1 MAIYRF
7 QVKDS
12 TKNMTSA
19 IDHFDYV
26 RREGEFAPDHHD
38 YINRD
43 GNFSNK
49 EKYEDLVYKENCN
62 MPMFAKEDPMIFW
75 KSSEAFERDNGKT
88 YTEFEISLP
97 HEFTN
102 TENIK
107 LAKEF
112 FNNIFGKDF
121 VYSFALHRK
130 ESSKDGIDNIHV
142 HCMFCERK
150 LDGIERDPKTFFKRA
165 NPKNVRAGG
174 CKKDRK
180 WNAKNMPTIYRKK
193 WEVFLNKELEKHGI
207 EKVSCETLKTQREV
221 ALKKG
226 DKLKA
231 ELLDRE
237 PVNINGMILM
247 KLEKSGIESL
257 KEWEKEEL
265 ENFERLKEIK
275 KIKEEIYSYKLEM
288 VKEETLDL
296 SNEKDKAKFNIE
308 NYIDQEALINYHEK
322 NIDKYTENISSDKLR
337 EITLDQMTKGEHS
350 KHLKEQEKYEE
361 LKKERELTKEEE
373 QLYLDSARYTAKYK
387 YDEKILGKVE
397 AIEGKVKEKYLGMI
411 AQEREKID
419 EIEKNSISIEVI
431 KIKDNTLILDTFEK
445 VKDEARKNISHL
457 RTKQEEIKEIK
468 KNLNEVYNEK
478 GKDFAFNLSSKGE
491 YLKDKRLLEKL
502 EDKIN
507 ALQELRDKAGLFN
520 FKEKNS
526 INNQVKAE
534 EIKYKELQDKILEIE
549 GKDITKELKK
559 IEETFKKAMRN
570 INRQEREVSKAV
582 AFNYEKISIASK
594 IDMEL
599 FSTQEKI
606 AVDLVKDEKTEIE
619 EFSERV
625 EKVFFQEAGKNI
637 LEVQEKNIKDKA
649 LDKAVEELN
658 KNIDNN
664 TQGTTSDLEE
674 KLLDKN
680 LRNIKEN
687 SFKNDRYKYD
697 LEQLKNLKDNEKE
710 EIYKVLNKKI
720 KEHQTKNYEKLRIY
734 KEIMENLKQPDQ
746 IKEIKIQMKLT
757 SDNIKLYKEIG
768 SLADKYLIT
777 EKIKAIKEQVKS
789 KIKGKNKG
797 KEPSQ
802 TAIRRPTRLKGMKDV
817 ELNKDKRDKED
828 IEGTLQNLLKAKV
841 KEEEYER

>member
-26 RREGEFAPDHHD
+26 RREGKFAPDHHD
-38 YINRD
+38 YINRE

-62 MPMFAKEDPMIFW
+62 MPMFAKEDPMLFW
-75 KSSEAFERDNGKT
+75 KSSEAFERDNGRT

-97 HEFTN
+97 HEFTD

-112 FNNIFGKDF
+112 LNDTFGKDF

-130 ESSKDGIDNIHV
+130 ESSKDGIDNVHV

-165 NPKNVRAGG
+165 NPKNIRAGG

-180 WNAKNMPTIYRKK
+180 WNAKNMPTVYRKK

-207 EKVSCETLKTQREV
+207 EKVSCESLNTQREE

-237 PVNINGMILM
+237 PVNINGMILI
-247 KLEKSGIESL
+247 KLEKNGIESL

-275 KIKEEIYSYKLEM
+275 KIKEEIYSYKVEM

-322 NIDKYTENISSDKLR
+322 NIDKYTVNISSDKLR
-337 EITLDQMTKGEHS
+337 EIALDQMTKGEHS
-350 KHLKEQEKYEE
+350 KRLKEQMEYEE

-387 YDEKILGKVE
+387 YDDKILGKVITVE
-397 AIEGKVKEKYLGMI
+397 EKVKEKYLGMI
-411 AQEREKID
+411 SKEREKID
-419 EIEKNSISIEVI
+419 EIEKNSISIEAI
-431 KIKDNTLILDTFEK
+431 KIRDNTLILDTFEK
-445 VKDEARKNISHL
+445 VKDEARKNISNL

-468 KNLNEVYNEK
+468 KNLNEVYNKK
-478 GKDFAFNLSSKGE
+478 GKDFAFNLTSQGE
-491 YLKDKRLLEKL
+491 YLKDKKLLTKS
-502 EDKIN
+502 EDKLN
-507 ALQELRDKAGLFN
+507 TLQELRDKAGLFDFN
-520 FKEKNS
+520 TKKSIDKDIANEKLKNL
-526 INNQVKAE
+526 
-534 EIKYKELQDKILEIE
+534 EIKERLNKIEA
-549 GKDITKELKK
+549 KDITKELKK
-559 IEETFKKAMRN
+559 IEENFKKAIRN
-570 INRQEREVSKAV
+570 INKQEREVSKTV
-582 AFNYEKISIASK
+582 AFNFEKISIASK
-594 IDMEL
+594 MDIEL

-649 LDKAVEELN
+649 LDKAMEELN

-664 TQGTTSDLEE
+664 TQGTTSNLEG

-687 SFKNDRYKYD
+687 RFKNDRYKYD

-710 EIYKVLNKKI
+710 EIYMALNKKI
-720 KEHQTKNYEKLRIY
+720 KEHQTKNYEKMRIY
-734 KEIMENLKQPDQ
+734 KEIMENSKEPEQ
-746 IKEIKIQMKLT
+746 IKEIKKEMKIT
-757 SDNIKLYKEIG
+757 SDSIKLYKEIG
-768 SLADKYLIT
+768 SLTDKYLMTDKIEALK
-777 EKIKAIKEQVKS
+777 EKTKE
-789 KIKGKNKG
+789 KNKNISKG
-797 KEPSQ
+797 IAPVRKRKEDHV
-802 TAIRRPTRLKGMKDV
+802 RGMKDI
-817 ELNKDKRDKED
+817 ELSKKKRDKED
-828 IEGTLQNLLKAKV
+828 IEGTLQSLLKT
-841 KEEEYER
+841 KEDEYER

>member
-26 RREGEFAPDHHD
+26 RREGKFAPDHHD
-38 YINRD
+38 YINRE

-62 MPMFAKEDPMIFW
+62 MPMFAKEDPMLFW
-75 KSSEAFERDNGKT
+75 KSSEAFERDNGRT

-97 HEFTN
+97 YEFTD

-112 FNNIFGKDF
+112 LNDTFGKDF

-180 WNAKNMPTIYRKK
+180 WNAKNMPTVYRKK
-193 WEVFLNKELEKHGI
+193 WEIFLNKELEKHGI
-207 EKVSCETLKTQREV
+207 EKVSCESLNTQREE

-237 PVNINGMILM
+237 PVNINGMILI

-288 VKEETLDL
+288 IKEETFDL
-296 SNEKDKAKFNIE
+296 SNEKDKAEFNIE

-337 EITLDQMTKGEHS
+337 EIALDQMTKGEHS
-350 KHLKEQEKYEE
+350 KHLKKQEKYEE

-373 QLYLDSARYTAKYK
+373 QLYLDSARYIAKYK
-387 YDEKILGKVE
+387 YDDKILGKVIAVE
-397 AIEGKVKEKYLGMI
+397 EKVKEKYLGMI
-411 AQEREKID
+411 AEEGEKID
-419 EIEKNSISIEVI
+419 EIEKNSISVETIRI
-431 KIKDNTLILDTFEK
+431 SDNTLVLDTLEK
-445 VKDEARKNISHL
+445 VKDEARKNISNL
-457 RTKQEEIKEIK
+457 RSKQEEMKEIK

-478 GKDFAFNLSSKGE
+478 GKDFAYNLTSQGS
-491 YLKDKRLLEKL
+491 YLKDKKLLKKS

-507 ALQELRDKAGLFN
+507 ALQELRDKAGIFN

-534 EIKYKELQDKILEIE
+534 EIKHKELQDKILKIE
-549 GKDITKELKK
+549 GKDVTKELKK

-570 INRQEREVSKAV
+570 INKQEREISKAV

-594 IDMEL
+594 IDIDL

-606 AVDLVKDEKTEIE
+606 AVDLVKNEKIEID
-619 EFSERV
+619 EFSKRV

-637 LEVQEKNIKDKA
+637 LEVQEKDIKDKA
-649 LDKAVEELN
+649 LNKAVEELN
-658 KNIDNN
+658 KNIANN
-664 TQGTTSDLEE
+664 TQGTTSDIEE

-680 LRNIKEN
+680 LRNIKEKK
-687 SFKNDRYKYD
+687 FKNDRYKYD
-697 LEQLKNLKDNEKE
+697 LEQLKNLKDDEKE
-710 EIYKVLNKKI
+710 TVYMALNKKI
-720 KEHQTKNYEKLRIY
+720 REHQTKNYEKLRIY
-734 KEIMENLKQPDQ
+734 KEIIENSKQPEQ

-757 SDNIKLYKEIG
+757 SDSIKLYKEIG
-768 SLADKYLIT
+768 SLADKYLMTDKIET
-777 EKIKAIKEQVKS
+777 LKEKAKEKS
-789 KIKGKNKG
+789 KNISKGIDPVRK
-797 KEPSQ
+797 
-802 TAIRRPTRLKGMKDV
+802 RREDHVRGMKDI
-817 ELNKDKRDKED
+817 ELNKKKRDKED
-828 IEGTLQNLLKAKV
+828 IEGTLQSLLKT
-841 KEEEYER
+841 KEDEYER

>member
-26 RREGEFAPDHHD
+26 RREGKFAPDHHD
-38 YINRD
+38 YINRE

-62 MPMFAKEDPMIFW
+62 MPMFAKEDPMLFW
-75 KSSEAFERDNGKT
+75 KSSEAFERDNGRT

-97 HEFTN
+97 HEFTD

-112 FNNIFGKDF
+112 LNDTFGKDF

-130 ESSKDGIDNIHV
+130 ESSKDGIDNVHV

-165 NPKNVRAGG
+165 NPKNIRAGG

-180 WNAKNMPTIYRKK
+180 WNAKNMPTVYRKK

-207 EKVSCETLKTQREV
+207 EKVSCESLNTQREE

-237 PVNINGMILM
+237 PVNINGMILI
-247 KLEKSGIESL
+247 KLEKNGIESL

-275 KIKEEIYSYKLEM
+275 KIKEEIYSYKVEM

-322 NIDKYTENISSDKLR
+322 NIDKYTVNISSDKLR
-337 EITLDQMTKGEHS
+337 EIALDQMTKGEHS
-350 KHLKEQEKYEE
+350 KRLKEQMEYEE

-387 YDEKILGKVE
+387 YDDKILGKVITVE
-397 AIEGKVKEKYLGMI
+397 EKVKEKYLGMI
-411 AQEREKID
+411 SKEREKID
-419 EIEKNSISIEVI
+419 EIEKNSISIEAI
-431 KIKDNTLILDTFEK
+431 KIRDNTLILDTFEK
-445 VKDEARKNISHL
+445 VKDEARKNISNL

-468 KNLNEVYNEK
+468 KNLNEVYNKK
-478 GKDFAFNLSSKGE
+478 GKDFAFNLTSQGE
-491 YLKDKRLLEKL
+491 YLKDKKLLTKS
-502 EDKIN
+502 EDKLN
-507 ALQELRDKAGLFN
+507 TLQELRDKAGLFDFN
-520 FKEKNS
+520 TKKSIDKDIANEKLKNL
-526 INNQVKAE
+526 
-534 EIKYKELQDKILEIE
+534 EIKERLNKIEA
-549 GKDITKELKK
+549 KDITKELKK
-559 IEETFKKAMRN
+559 IEENFKKAIRN
-570 INRQEREVSKAV
+570 INKQEREVSKAV
-582 AFNYEKISIASK
+582 AFNFEKISIASK
-594 IDMEL
+594 MDIEL

-649 LDKAVEELN
+649 LDKAMEELN

-664 TQGTTSDLEE
+664 TQGTTSNLEG

-687 SFKNDRYKYD
+687 RFKNDRYKYD

-710 EIYKVLNKKI
+710 EIYMALNKKI
-720 KEHQTKNYEKLRIY
+720 KEHQTKNYEKMRIY
-734 KEIMENLKQPDQ
+734 KEIMENSKEPEQ
-746 IKEIKIQMKLT
+746 IKEIKKEMKIT
-757 SDNIKLYKEIG
+757 SDSIKLYKEIG
-768 SLADKYLIT
+768 SLTDKYLMTDKIEALK
-777 EKIKAIKEQVKS
+777 EKTKE
-789 KIKGKNKG
+789 KNKNISKG
-797 KEPSQ
+797 IAPVRKRKEDHV
-802 TAIRRPTRLKGMKDV
+802 RGMKDI
-817 ELNKDKRDKED
+817 ELSKKKRDKED
-828 IEGTLQNLLKAKV
+828 IEGTLQSLLKT
-841 KEEEYER
+841 KEDEYER

>member
-12 TKNMTSA
+12 TKNNTSA

-38 YINRD
+38 YINRE

-75 KSSEAFERDNGKT
+75 KSSEAFERDNGRT

-97 HEFTN
+97 YEFTD

-112 FNNIFGKDF
+112 LNDTFGKDF

-180 WNAKNMPTIYRKK
+180 WNAKNMPTVYRKK

-207 EKVSCETLKTQREV
+207 EKVSCESLNTQREE

-237 PVNINGMILM
+237 PVNINGMILI
-247 KLEKSGIESL
+247 KLEKNGIESL
-257 KEWEKEEL
+257 KNWEKEEL

-288 VKEETLDL
+288 VKEETFDL
-296 SNEKDKAKFNIE
+296 SNEKDKAEFNIE

-337 EITLDQMTKGEHS
+337 EIALDQMTKGEHS
-350 KHLKEQEKYEE
+350 KHLKKQEKYEE

-373 QLYLDSARYTAKYK
+373 QLYLDSARYIAKYK
-387 YDEKILGKVE
+387 YDDKILGKVITVE
-397 AIEGKVKEKYLGMI
+397 EKVKEKYLGMI
-411 AQEREKID
+411 AEEGEKID
-419 EIEKNSISIEVI
+419 EIEKNSISVETI
-431 KIKDNTLILDTFEK
+431 KTSDNTLVLNTLEK
-445 VKDEARKNISHL
+445 VKDEARKNISNL
-457 RTKQEEIKEIK
+457 RSKQEEIKEIK

-478 GKDFAFNLSSKGE
+478 GKDFAYNLASQGS
-491 YLKDKRLLEKL
+491 YLKDKKLLKKS

-507 ALQELRDKAGLFN
+507 TLQELRDKAGLFDFN
-520 FKEKNS
+520 TKKSIDRDIANEKLKNL
-526 INNQVKAE
+526 
-534 EIKYKELQDKILEIE
+534 EIKERLNKIEA
-549 GKDITKELKK
+549 KDITKELKK
-559 IEETFKKAMRN
+559 IEETFKKAMKN
-570 INRQEREVSKAV
+570 INKQERELSKAV
-582 AFNYEKISIASK
+582 AFNFEKISIASK

-606 AVDLVKDEKTEIE
+606 AVDLIKDEKTEME
-619 EFSERV
+619 EFSKRV

-637 LEVQEKNIKDKA
+637 LEVQEKGLKDKA
-649 LDKAVEELN
+649 LDKAIEEFN
-658 KNIDNN
+658 KNISNN
-664 TQGTTSDLEE
+664 TKGTTSDIEE

-680 LRNIKEN
+680 LRNIKEKK
-687 SFKNDRYKYD
+687 FKNDRYKYD
-697 LEQLKNLKDNEKE
+697 LEQLKNLKDDEKE
-710 EIYKVLNKKI
+710 AVYMALNKKI

-734 KEIMENLKQPDQ
+734 KEIIENSKQPEQ

-757 SDNIKLYKEIG
+757 SDSIKLYKEIG
-768 SLADKYLIT
+768 TLADKYLMTDKIEALK
-777 EKIKAIKEQVKS
+777 EKVKE
-789 KIKGKNKG
+789 KNKNIS
-797 KEPSQ
+797 KSIDPVRK
-802 TAIRRPTRLKGMKDV
+802 RREDHVRGMKDI
-817 ELNKDKRDKED
+817 ELNKKKRDKED
-828 IEGTLQNLLKAKV
+828 IEGTLQSLLKT
-841 KEEEYER
+841 KEDEYER

>member
-7 QVKDS
+7 QVKAS

-26 RREGEFAPDHHD
+26 RREGKFAPDHHD
-38 YINRD
+38 YINRE

-62 MPMFAKEDPMIFW
+62 MPMFAKEDPMLFW
-75 KSSEAFERDNGKT
+75 KSSEAFERDNGRT

-97 HEFTN
+97 HEFTD

-112 FNNIFGKDF
+112 LNDTFGKDF

-130 ESSKDGIDNIHV
+130 ESSKDGIDNVHV

-165 NPKNVRAGG
+165 NTKNIRAGG

-180 WNAKNMPTIYRKK
+180 WNAKNMPTVYRKK

-207 EKVSCETLKTQREV
+207 EKVSCESLNTQREE

-237 PVNINGMILM
+237 PVNINGMILI
-247 KLEKSGIESL
+247 KLEKNGIESL

-275 KIKEEIYSYKLEM
+275 KIKEEIYGYKVEM

-322 NIDKYTENISSDKLR
+322 NIDKYTVNISSDKLR
-337 EITLDQMTKGEHS
+337 EIALDQMTKGEHS
-350 KHLKEQEKYEE
+350 KRLKEQMEYEE

-387 YDEKILGKVE
+387 YDDKILGKVITVE
-397 AIEGKVKEKYLGMI
+397 EKVKEKYLGMI
-411 AQEREKID
+411 SKEREKID
-419 EIEKNSISIEVI
+419 EIEKNSISIEAI
-431 KIKDNTLILDTFEK
+431 KIRDNTLILDTFEK
-445 VKDEARKNISHL
+445 VKDEARKNISNL

-468 KNLNEVYNEK
+468 KNLNEVYNKK
-478 GKDFAFNLSSKGE
+478 GKDFAFNLTSQGE
-491 YLKDKRLLEKL
+491 YLKDKKLLTKS
-502 EDKIN
+502 EDKLN
-507 ALQELRDKAGLFN
+507 TLQELRDKAGLFDFN
-520 FKEKNS
+520 TKKSIDKDIANEKLKNL
-526 INNQVKAE
+526 
-534 EIKYKELQDKILEIE
+534 EIKERLNKIEA
-549 GKDITKELKK
+549 KDITKELKK
-559 IEETFKKAMRN
+559 IEENFKKAIRN
-570 INRQEREVSKAV
+570 INKQEREVSKAV
-582 AFNYEKISIASK
+582 AFNFEKISIASK
-594 IDMEL
+594 MDIEL

-649 LDKAVEELN
+649 LDKAMEELN

-664 TQGTTSDLEE
+664 TQGTTSNLEG

-687 SFKNDRYKYD
+687 RFKNDRYKYD

-710 EIYKVLNKKI
+710 EIYMALNKKI
-720 KEHQTKNYEKLRIY
+720 KEHQTKNYEKMRIY
-734 KEIMENLKQPDQ
+734 KEIMENSKEPEQ
-746 IKEIKIQMKLT
+746 IKEIKKEMKIT
-757 SDNIKLYKEIG
+757 SDSIKLYKEIG
-768 SLADKYLIT
+768 SLTDKYLMTDKIEALK
-777 EKIKAIKEQVKS
+777 EKTKE
-789 KIKGKNKG
+789 KNKNISKG
-797 KEPSQ
+797 IAPVRKRKEDHV
-802 TAIRRPTRLKGMKDV
+802 RGMKDI
-817 ELNKDKRDKED
+817 ELSKKKRDKED
-828 IEGTLQNLLKAKV
+828 IEGTLQSLLKT
-841 KEEEYER
+841 KEDEYER

>member
-26 RREGEFAPDHHD
+26 RREGKFAPDHHD
-38 YINRD
+38 YINRE

-62 MPMFAKEDPMIFW
+62 MPMFAKEDPMLFW
-75 KSSEAFERDNGKT
+75 KSSEAFERDNGRT

-97 HEFTN
+97 HEFTD

-112 FNNIFGKDF
+112 LNDTFGKDF

-130 ESSKDGIDNIHV
+130 ESSKDGIDNVHV

-165 NPKNVRAGG
+165 NPKNIRAGG

-180 WNAKNMPTIYRKK
+180 WNAKNMPTVYRKK

-207 EKVSCETLKTQREV
+207 EKVSCESLNTQREE

-237 PVNINGMILM
+237 PVNINGMILI
-247 KLEKSGIESL
+247 KLEKNGIESL

-275 KIKEEIYSYKLEM
+275 KIKEEIYSYKVEM

-322 NIDKYTENISSDKLR
+322 NIDKYTVNISSDKLR
-337 EITLDQMTKGEHS
+337 EIALDQMTKGEHS
-350 KHLKEQEKYEE
+350 KRLKEQMEYEE

-387 YDEKILGKVE
+387 YDDKILGKVITVE
-397 AIEGKVKEKYLGMI
+397 EKVKEKYLGMI
-411 AQEREKID
+411 SKEREKID
-419 EIEKNSISIEVI
+419 EIEKNSISIEAI

-445 VKDEARKNISHL
+445 VKDEARKNISNL

-468 KNLNEVYNEK
+468 KNLNEVYNKK
-478 GKDFAFNLSSKGE
+478 GKDFAFNLTSQGE
-491 YLKDKRLLEKL
+491 YLKDKKLLTKS
-502 EDKIN
+502 EDKLN
-507 ALQELRDKAGLFN
+507 TLQELRDKAGLFDFN
-520 FKEKNS
+520 TKKSIDKDIANEKLKNL
-526 INNQVKAE
+526 
-534 EIKYKELQDKILEIE
+534 EIKERLNKIEA
-549 GKDITKELKK
+549 KDITKELKK
-559 IEETFKKAMRN
+559 IEENFKKAIRN
-570 INRQEREVSKAV
+570 INKQEREVSKAV
-582 AFNYEKISIASK
+582 AFNFEKISIASK
-594 IDMEL
+594 MDIEL

-649 LDKAVEELN
+649 LDKAMEELN

-664 TQGTTSDLEE
+664 TQGTTSNLEG

-687 SFKNDRYKYD
+687 RFKNDRYKYD

-710 EIYKVLNKKI
+710 EIYMALNKKI
-720 KEHQTKNYEKLRIY
+720 KEHQTKNYEKMRIY
-734 KEIMENLKQPDQ
+734 KEIMENSKEPEQ
-746 IKEIKIQMKLT
+746 IKEIKKEMKIT
-757 SDNIKLYKEIG
+757 SDSIKLYKEIG
-768 SLADKYLIT
+768 SLTDKYLMTDKIEALK
-777 EKIKAIKEQVKS
+777 EKTKE
-789 KIKGKNKG
+789 KNKNISKG
-797 KEPSQ
+797 IAPVRKRKEDHV
-802 TAIRRPTRLKGMKDV
+802 RGMKDI
-817 ELNKDKRDKED
+817 ELSKKKRDKED
-828 IEGTLQNLLKAKV
+828 IEGTLQSLLKT
-841 KEEEYER
+841 KEDEYER

>member
-26 RREGEFAPDHHD
+26 RREGKFAPDHHD
-38 YINRD
+38 YINRE

-62 MPMFAKEDPMIFW
+62 MPMFAKEDPMLFW
-75 KSSEAFERDNGKT
+75 KSSEAFERDNGRT

-97 HEFTN
+97 HEFTD

-112 FNNIFGKDF
+112 LNDTFGKDF

-130 ESSKDGIDNIHV
+130 ESSKDGIDNVHV

-165 NPKNVRAGG
+165 NPKNIRAGG

-180 WNAKNMPTIYRKK
+180 WNAKNMPTVYRKK

-207 EKVSCETLKTQREV
+207 EKVSCESLNTQREE

-237 PVNINGMILM
+237 PVNINGMILI
-247 KLEKSGIESL
+247 KLEKNGIESL

-275 KIKEEIYSYKLEM
+275 KIKEEIYSYKVEM

-322 NIDKYTENISSDKLR
+322 NIDKYTVNISSDKLR
-337 EITLDQMTKGEHS
+337 EIALDQMTKGEHS
-350 KHLKEQEKYEE
+350 KRLKEQMEYEE

-387 YDEKILGKVE
+387 YDDKILGKVITVE
-397 AIEGKVKEKYLGMI
+397 EKVKEKYLGMI
-411 AQEREKID
+411 SKEREKID
-419 EIEKNSISIEVI
+419 EIEKNSISIEAI
-431 KIKDNTLILDTFEK
+431 KIRDNTLILDTFEK
-445 VKDEARKNISHL
+445 VKDEARKNISNL

-468 KNLNEVYNEK
+468 KNLNEVYNKK
-478 GKDFAFNLSSKGE
+478 GKDFAFNLTSQGE
-491 YLKDKRLLEKL
+491 YLKDKKLLTKS
-502 EDKIN
+502 EDKLN
-507 ALQELRDKAGLFN
+507 TLQELRDKAGLFDFN
-520 FKEKNS
+520 TKKSIDKDIANEKLKNL
-526 INNQVKAE
+526 
-534 EIKYKELQDKILEIE
+534 EIKERLNKIEA
-549 GKDITKELKK
+549 KDITKELKK
-559 IEETFKKAMRN
+559 IEENFKKAIRN
-570 INRQEREVSKAV
+570 INKQEREVSKAV
-582 AFNYEKISIASK
+582 AFNFEKISIASK
-594 IDMEL
+594 MDIEL

-649 LDKAVEELN
+649 LDKAMEELN

-664 TQGTTSDLEE
+664 TQGTTSNLEG

-687 SFKNDRYKYD
+687 RFKNDRYKYD

-710 EIYKVLNKKI
+710 EIYMALNKKI
-720 KEHQTKNYEKLRIY
+720 KEHQTKNYEKMRIY
-734 KEIMENLKQPDQ
+734 KEIMENSKEPEQ
-746 IKEIKIQMKLT
+746 IKEIKKEMKIT
-757 SDNIKLYKEIG
+757 SDSIKLYKEIG
-768 SLADKYLIT
+768 SLTDKYLMTDKIEALK
-777 EKIKAIKEQVKS
+777 EKTKE
-789 KIKGKNKG
+789 KNKNILKG
-797 KEPSQ
+797 IAPVRKRKEDHV
-802 TAIRRPTRLKGMKDV
+802 RGMKDI
-817 ELNKDKRDKED
+817 ELSKKKRDKED
-828 IEGTLQNLLKAKV
+828 IEGTLQSLLKT
-841 KEEEYER
+841 KEDEYER

>member
-26 RREGEFAPDHHD
+26 RREGNFAPDHHD
-38 YINRD
+38 YINRE

-75 KSSEAFERDNGKT
+75 KSSEAFERDNGRT

-97 HEFTN
+97 YEFTD

-112 FNNIFGKDF
+112 LNDTFGKDF

-130 ESSKDGIDNIHV
+130 ESSKDGIDNVHV

-180 WNAKNMPTIYRKK
+180 WNAKNMPTVYRKK

-207 EKVSCETLKTQREV
+207 EKVSCESLNTQREE

-237 PVNINGMILM
+237 PVNINGMILI
-247 KLEKSGIESL
+247 KLEKNGIESL

-296 SNEKDKAKFNIE
+296 SNEKDKAEFNIE

-337 EITLDQMTKGEHS
+337 EIALDQMTKGEHS
-350 KHLKEQEKYEE
+350 KHLKEQMKYEE

-387 YDEKILGKVE
+387 YDDKILGKVITVE
-397 AIEGKVKEKYLGMI
+397 EKVKEKYLGMI

-419 EIEKNSISIEVI
+419 EIEKNSISIETI

-445 VKDEARKNISHL
+445 VKYEARKNISNL
-457 RTKQEEIKEIK
+457 RTKQEDVKEIK

-478 GKDFAFNLSSKGE
+478 GKDFAFNLSSQGE
-491 YLKDKRLLEKL
+491 YLKDKKLLTKS
-502 EDKIN
+502 EDKLN
-507 ALQELRDKAGLFN
+507 ALQELRDKTGLFDFN
-520 FKEKNS
+520 TKKSIDKDIANEKLKNL
-526 INNQVKAE
+526 
-534 EIKYKELQDKILEIE
+534 EIKERLNKIEA
-549 GKDITKELKK
+549 KYITKELKK

-637 LEVQEKNIKDKA
+637 LEVQEKGLKDKV
-649 LDKAVEELN
+649 LDKAIEEFN
-658 KNIDNN
+658 KNISNN
-664 TQGTTSDLEE
+664 TKGTTSDIEE

-687 SFKNDRYKYD
+687 KFKNDRYKYD

-710 EIYKVLNKKI
+710 EIYMVLNKKI
-720 KEHQTKNYEKLRIY
+720 KEHQTKNYEKMRIY
-734 KEIMENLKQPDQ
+734 KEIMENSKEPEQ
-746 IKEIKIQMKLT
+746 IKEIKKEMKVT
-757 SDNIKLYKEIG
+757 SDSIKLYKEIG
-768 SLADKYLIT
+768 SLTDKYLMTDKIEALK
-777 EKIKAIKEQVKS
+777 EKAKE
-789 KIKGKNKG
+789 KNKNISKSIDPVRKR
-797 KEPSQ
+797 KEDHV
-802 TAIRRPTRLKGMKDV
+802 RGMKDI
-817 ELNKDKRDKED
+817 ELSKKKRDKED
-828 IEGTLQNLLKAKV
+828 IEGTLQSLLKT
-841 KEEEYER
+841 KEDEYER

>member
-7 QVKDS
+7 QIKDS
-12 TKNMTSA
+12 TKNKTSA

-26 RREGEFAPDHHD
+26 RREGKFAPDHHD
-38 YINRD
+38 YINRE

-75 KSSEAFERDNGKT
+75 KSSEAFERDNGRT

-97 HEFTN
+97 HEFTDN
-102 TENIK
+102 ENIK

-112 FNNIFGKDF
+112 LNDIFGKDF
-121 VYSFALHRK
+121 IYSFALHRK

-322 NIDKYTENISSDKLR
+322 NIDKYTVNISSDKLR
-337 EITLDQMTKGEHS
+337 EIALDQMTKGEHS
-350 KHLKEQEKYEE
+350 KRLKEQMEYEE

-387 YDEKILGKVE
+387 YDDKILGKVITVE
-397 AIEGKVKEKYLGMI
+397 EKVKEKYLGMI
-411 AQEREKID
+411 SKEREKID
-419 EIEKNSISIEVI
+419 EIEKNSISIEAI

-478 GKDFAFNLSSKGE
+478 GKDFAYNLISKGE
-491 YLKDKRLLEKL
+491 YLKNKRLFEKSKNKL
-502 EDKIN
+502 N
-507 ALQELRDKAGLFN
+507 ALQELRDKAGLFDFNAKKSIDKDIANEKLKN
-520 FKEKNS
+520 F
-526 INNQVKAE
+526 
-534 EIKYKELQDKILEIE
+534 EIKERLNKIEA
-549 GKDITKELKK
+549 KDITKELKK
-559 IEETFKKAMRN
+559 VEESFKNAVRN
-570 INRQEREVSKAV
+570 INKQEREVSKAV
-582 AFNYEKISIASK
+582 AFNFEKISIVSK

-606 AVDLVKDEKTEIE
+606 VVDLVKDEKVEIE
-619 EFSERV
+619 EFSKKV
-625 EKVFFQEAGKNI
+625 EKVFFQEASKNI
-637 LEVQEKNIKDKA
+637 LEVQEKDIKDKA
-649 LDKAVEELN
+649 FNKAVEELN
-658 KNIDNN
+658 KNIAEN
-664 TQGTTSDLEE
+664 TQGTTSDIEE

-680 LRNIKEN
+680 LRNIKEKK
-687 SFKNDRYKYD
+687 FKNDRYKYE
-697 LEQLKNLKDNEKE
+697 LEQLKNLKDDEKE
-710 EIYKVLNKKI
+710 VVYMALNKKI

-734 KEIMENLKQPDQ
+734 KEIIENSKQPEQ

-757 SDNIKLYKEIG
+757 SDSIKLYKEIG
-768 SLADKYLIT
+768 TLADKYLMTDKIET
-777 EKIKAIKEQVKS
+777 LKEKAKEKS
-789 KIKGKNKG
+789 KNISRGM
-797 KEPSQ
+797 EPVRK
-802 TAIRRPTRLKGMKDV
+802 RREDHVRGMKDI
-817 ELNKDKRDKED
+817 ELNKKKKDKED
-828 IEGTLQNLLKAKV
+828 IEGTLQSLLKT
-841 KEEEYER
+841 KEDEYER

>member
-12 TKNMTSA
+12 TKNNTSA

-38 YINRD
+38 YINRE

-75 KSSEAFERDNGKT
+75 KSSEAFERDNGRT

-97 HEFTN
+97 YELTD

-112 FNNIFGKDF
+112 LNDTFGKDF

-180 WNAKNMPTIYRKK
+180 WNAKNMPTVYRKK

-207 EKVSCETLKTQREV
+207 EKVSCESLNTQREE

-237 PVNINGMILM
+237 PVNINGMILI
-247 KLEKSGIESL
+247 KLEKNGIESL

-288 VKEETLDL
+288 IKEETLNL
-296 SNEKDKAKFNIE
+296 SNEKDKAEFNIE

-337 EITLDQMTKGEHS
+337 EIALDQMTKGEHS
-350 KHLKEQEKYEE
+350 KHLKEQMKYEE

-387 YDEKILGKVE
+387 YDEKILGKVITVE
-397 AIEGKVKEKYLGMI
+397 EKIKEKYLGMI
-411 AQEREKID
+411 SKEREKID
-419 EIEKNSISIEVI
+419 EIEKNSISIEAI
-431 KIKDNTLILDTFEK
+431 KIRDNTLILDTFEK
-445 VKDEARKNISHL
+445 VKDEARKNISNL
-457 RTKQEEIKEIK
+457 RTKQEDIKGIK

-478 GKDFAFNLSSKGE
+478 GKDFAFNLSSQGE
-491 YLKDKRLLEKL
+491 YLKDKKLLTKS
-502 EDKIN
+502 EDKLN
-507 ALQELRDKAGLFN
+507 ALQELRDKTGLFDFN
-520 FKEKNS
+520 TKKSIDKDIANEKLKS
-526 INNQVKAE
+526 L
-534 EIKYKELQDKILEIE
+534 EIKERLNKIEA
-549 GKDITKELKK
+549 KDITKELKK
-559 IEETFKKAMRN
+559 VEGNFKNAMRN
-570 INRQEREVSKAV
+570 INKQEREVSKAV
-582 AFNYEKISIASK
+582 AFNFEKISIASK
-594 IDMEL
+594 IDIEL

-606 AVDLVKDEKTEIE
+606 AVDLVKDEKIEIE
-619 EFSERV
+619 EFSKRV

-637 LEVQEKNIKDKA
+637 LEVQEKGLKDKA
-649 LDKAVEELN
+649 LDKAIEEFN
-658 KNIDNN
+658 KNISNN
-664 TQGTTSDLEE
+664 TKGTTSDIEE

-687 SFKNDRYKYD
+687 RFKNDRYKYD

-710 EIYKVLNKKI
+710 EIYMVLNKKI

-734 KEIMENLKQPDQ
+734 KEIIENSKQPEQ

-757 SDNIKLYKEIG
+757 SDSIKLYKEIG
-768 SLADKYLIT
+768 SLTDKYLMTDKIEALK
-777 EKIKAIKEQVKS
+777 EKAKE
-789 KIKGKNKG
+789 KNKNISKSIDPVRKR
-797 KEPSQ
+797 KEDHV
-802 TAIRRPTRLKGMKDV
+802 RGMKDI
-817 ELNKDKRDKED
+817 ELSKKKRDKED
-828 IEGTLQNLLKAKV
+828 IEGTLQSLLKT
-841 KEEEYER
+841 KEDEYER

>member
-1 MAIYRF
+1 
-7 QVKDS
+7 
-12 TKNMTSA
+12 MTSA

-26 RREGEFAPDHHD
+26 RREGKFAPDHHD
-38 YINRD
+38 YINRE

-62 MPMFAKEDPMIFW
+62 MPMFAKEDPMLFW
-75 KSSEAFERDNGKT
+75 KSSEAFERDNGRT

-97 HEFTN
+97 HEFTD

-112 FNNIFGKDF
+112 LNDTFGKDF

-130 ESSKDGIDNIHV
+130 ESSKDGIDNVHV

-165 NPKNVRAGG
+165 NPKNIRAGG

-180 WNAKNMPTIYRKK
+180 WNAKNMPTVYRKK

-207 EKVSCETLKTQREV
+207 EKVSCESLNTQREE

-237 PVNINGMILM
+237 PVNINGMILI
-247 KLEKSGIESL
+247 KLEKNGIESL

-265 ENFERLKEIK
+265 ENFERQKEIK
-275 KIKEEIYSYKLEM
+275 KIKEEIYSYKIEIE
-288 VKEETLDL
+288 KEETLDL

-322 NIDKYTENISSDKLR
+322 NIDKYTVNISSDKLR
-337 EITLDQMTKGEHS
+337 EIALDQMTKGEHS
-350 KHLKEQEKYEE
+350 KRLKEQMEYEE

-387 YDEKILGKVE
+387 YDDKILGKVITVE
-397 AIEGKVKEKYLGMI
+397 EKVKEKYLGMI
-411 AQEREKID
+411 SKEREKID
-419 EIEKNSISIEVI
+419 EIEKNSISIEAI
-431 KIKDNTLILDTFEK
+431 KIRDNTLILDTFEK
-445 VKDEARKNISHL
+445 VKDEARKNISNL

-468 KNLNEVYNEK
+468 KNLNEVYNKK
-478 GKDFAFNLSSKGE
+478 GKDFAFNLTSQGE
-491 YLKDKRLLEKL
+491 YLKDKKLLTKS
-502 EDKIN
+502 EDKLN
-507 ALQELRDKAGLFN
+507 TLQELRDKAGLFDFN
-520 FKEKNS
+520 TKKSIDKDIANEKLKNL
-526 INNQVKAE
+526 
-534 EIKYKELQDKILEIE
+534 EIKERLNKIEA
-549 GKDITKELKK
+549 KDITKELKK
-559 IEETFKKAMRN
+559 IEENFKKAIRN
-570 INRQEREVSKAV
+570 INKQEREVSKAV
-582 AFNYEKISIASK
+582 AFNFEKISIASK
-594 IDMEL
+594 MDIEL

-649 LDKAVEELN
+649 LDKAMEELN

-664 TQGTTSDLEE
+664 TQGTTSNLEG

-687 SFKNDRYKYD
+687 RFKNDRYKYD

-710 EIYKVLNKKI
+710 EIYMALNKKI
-720 KEHQTKNYEKLRIY
+720 KEHQTKNYEKMRIY
-734 KEIMENLKQPDQ
+734 KEIMENSKEPEQ
-746 IKEIKIQMKLT
+746 IKEIKKEMKIT
-757 SDNIKLYKEIG
+757 SDSIKLYKEIG
-768 SLADKYLIT
+768 SLTDKYLMTDKIEALK
-777 EKIKAIKEQVKS
+777 EKTKE
-789 KIKGKNKG
+789 KNKNISKG
-797 KEPSQ
+797 IAPVRKRKEDHV
-802 TAIRRPTRLKGMKDV
+802 RGMKDI
-817 ELNKDKRDKED
+817 ELSKKKRDKED
-828 IEGTLQNLLKAKV
+828 IEGTLQSLLKT
-841 KEEEYER
+841 KEDEYER

>member
-26 RREGEFAPDHHD
+26 RREGKFAPDHHD
-38 YINRD
+38 YINRE

-75 KSSEAFERDNGKT
+75 KSSEAFERDNGRT

-97 HEFTN
+97 YEFTD

-112 FNNIFGKDF
+112 LNDTFGKDF

-130 ESSKDGIDNIHV
+130 ESSKDGIDNVHV

-180 WNAKNMPTIYRKK
+180 WNAKNMPTVYRKK

-207 EKVSCETLKTQREV
+207 EKVSCESLNTQREE

-237 PVNINGMILM
+237 PVNINGMILI
-247 KLEKSGIESL
+247 KLEKNGIESL

-296 SNEKDKAKFNIE
+296 SNEKDKAEFNIE

-337 EITLDQMTKGEHS
+337 EIALDQMTKGEHS
-350 KHLKEQEKYEE
+350 KHLKEQMKYEE

-387 YDEKILGKVE
+387 YDDKILGKVITVE
-397 AIEGKVKEKYLGMI
+397 EKVKEKYLGMI

-419 EIEKNSISIEVI
+419 EIEKNSISIETI

-445 VKDEARKNISHL
+445 VKYEARKNISNL
-457 RTKQEEIKEIK
+457 RTKQEDVKEIK

-478 GKDFAFNLSSKGE
+478 GKDFAFNLSSQGE
-491 YLKDKRLLEKL
+491 YLKDKKLLTKS
-502 EDKIN
+502 EDKLN
-507 ALQELRDKAGLFN
+507 ALQELRDKTGLFDFN
-520 FKEKNS
+520 TKKSIDKDIANEKLKNL
-526 INNQVKAE
+526 
-534 EIKYKELQDKILEIE
+534 EIKERLNKIEA
-549 GKDITKELKK
+549 KDITKELKK

-637 LEVQEKNIKDKA
+637 LEVQEKGLKDKV
-649 LDKAVEELN
+649 LDKAIEEFN
-658 KNIDNN
+658 KNISNN
-664 TQGTTSDLEE
+664 TKGTTSDIEE

-687 SFKNDRYKYD
+687 KFKNDRYKYD

-710 EIYKVLNKKI
+710 EIYMVLNKKI
-720 KEHQTKNYEKLRIY
+720 KEHQTKNYEKMRIY
-734 KEIMENLKQPDQ
+734 KEIMENSKEPEQ
-746 IKEIKIQMKLT
+746 IKEIKKEMKVT
-757 SDNIKLYKEIG
+757 SDSIKLYKEIG
-768 SLADKYLIT
+768 SLTDKYLMTDKIEALK
-777 EKIKAIKEQVKS
+777 EKAKE
-789 KIKGKNKG
+789 KNKNISKSIDPVRKR
-797 KEPSQ
+797 KEDHV
-802 TAIRRPTRLKGMKDV
+802 RGMKDI
-817 ELNKDKRDKED
+817 ELSKKKRDKED
-828 IEGTLQNLLKAKV
+828 IEGTLQSLLKT
-841 KEEEYER
+841 KEDEYER

>member
-26 RREGEFAPDHHD
+26 RREGKFAPDHHD
-38 YINRD
+38 YINRE

-75 KSSEAFERDNGKT
+75 KSSEAFERDNGRT

-97 HEFTN
+97 YEFTDI
-102 TENIK
+102 ENIK

-112 FNNIFGKDF
+112 LNDTFGKDF

-180 WNAKNMPTIYRKK
+180 WNAKNMPTVYRKK

-207 EKVSCETLKTQREV
+207 EKVSCESLNTQREE

-237 PVNINGMILM
+237 PVNINGMILI
-247 KLEKSGIESL
+247 KLEKNGIESL

-296 SNEKDKAKFNIE
+296 SNEKDKAEFNIE

-337 EITLDQMTKGEHS
+337 KIALDQMTKGEHS
-350 KHLKEQEKYEE
+350 KHLKEQMKYEE

-387 YDEKILGKVE
+387 YDDKILGKVITVE
-397 AIEGKVKEKYLGMI
+397 EKVKEKYLGMI
-411 AQEREKID
+411 AQERERID
-419 EIEKNSISIEVI
+419 EIEKNSISIEAI
-431 KIKDNTLILDTFEK
+431 KIRDNTLILDIFEK
-445 VKDEARKNISHL
+445 VKDEARKNISNL

-468 KNLNEVYNEK
+468 KNLNEIYEENVKEFSYNL
-478 GKDFAFNLSSKGE
+478 ASQGE
-491 YLKDKRLLEKL
+491 YLKDKKLLAKS
-502 EDKIN
+502 EDKLN
-507 ALQELRDKAGLFN
+507 ALQELRDKTGLFDFN
-520 FKEKNS
+520 TKKSIDKDIANEKLKNL
-526 INNQVKAE
+526 
-534 EIKYKELQDKILEIE
+534 EIKERLNKIEA
-549 GKDITKELKK
+549 KDITKELKK
-559 IEETFKKAMRN
+559 VEGSFKNAMRN

-594 IDMEL
+594 IDIEL

-606 AVDLVKDEKTEIE
+606 AVDLMKDEKIEIE
-619 EFSERV
+619 EFSKRV

-637 LEVQEKNIKDKA
+637 LEVQEKDLKDKA
-649 LDKAVEELN
+649 LDKAIEEFN
-658 KNIDNN
+658 KNISNN
-664 TQGTTSDLEE
+664 TQGMTSDLEE

-687 SFKNDRYKYD
+687 KFKNDRYKYD

-710 EIYKVLNKKI
+710 EIYMVLNKKI

-734 KEIMENLKQPDQ
+734 KEIIENSKQPDQ

-757 SDNIKLYKEIG
+757 SDSIKLYKEIG
-768 SLADKYLIT
+768 SLTDKYLMTDKIEALK
-777 EKIKAIKEQVKS
+777 EKAKE
-789 KIKGKNKG
+789 KNKNISKSIDPVRKR
-797 KEPSQ
+797 KEDHV
-802 TAIRRPTRLKGMKDV
+802 RGMKDI
-817 ELNKDKRDKED
+817 ELSKKKRDKED
-828 IEGTLQNLLKAKV
+828 IEGTLQSLLKT
-841 KEEEYER
+841 KEDEYER

>member
-7 QVKDS
+7 QIKDS
-12 TKNMTSA
+12 TKNKTSA

-26 RREGEFAPDHHD
+26 RREGKFAPDHHD
-38 YINRD
+38 YINRE

-75 KSSEAFERDNGKT
+75 KSSEAFERDNGRT

-97 HEFTN
+97 YEFTDN
-102 TENIK
+102 ENIK

-112 FNNIFGKDF
+112 LNDIFGKDF
-121 VYSFALHRK
+121 IYSFALHRK

-322 NIDKYTENISSDKLR
+322 NIDKYTENISPDKLR

-387 YDEKILGKVE
+387 YDEKILGKVV
-397 AIEGKVKEKYLGMI
+397 AIEGKVKEKYLRMI

-419 EIEKNSISIEVI
+419 EIEKNSISIEAI

-478 GKDFAFNLSSKGE
+478 GKNFAYNLISKGE
-491 YLKDKRLLEKL
+491 YLKNKRLLERSKDKL
-502 EDKIN
+502 ETLEEFKN
-507 ALQELRDKAGLFN
+507 NTGLFD
-520 FKEKNS
+520 FSTRKS
-526 INNQVKAE
+526 IE
-534 EIKYKELQDKILEIE
+534 
-549 GKDITKELKK
+549 KDIKEEKLKYYETKERIDIIQKKDIAKELKK

-570 INRQEREVSKAV
+570 INKQEREVSKAV
-582 AFNYEKISIASK
+582 AFNFEKISIASK
-594 IDMEL
+594 IDIEL

-637 LEVQEKNIKDKA
+637 LEVQEKGLKDKA
-649 LDKAVEELN
+649 LDKAIEEFN
-658 KNIDNN
+658 KNISNN
-664 TQGTTSDLEE
+664 TKGTTSDIEE

-687 SFKNDRYKYD
+687 RFKNDRYKYD

-710 EIYKVLNKKI
+710 EIYMVLNKKI
-720 KEHQTKNYEKLRIY
+720 KEHQTKNYQKLRIY
-734 KEIMENLKQPDQ
+734 KEIIENSKQPDQ
-746 IKEIKIQMKLT
+746 IKEFKIQMKLT
-757 SDNIKLYKEIG
+757 SDSIKLYKEIG
-768 SLADKYLIT
+768 SLTDKYLMTDKIEVLK
-777 EKIKAIKEQVKS
+777 EKTKE
-789 KIKGKNKG
+789 KNKNISKG
-797 KEPSQ
+797 IVPVRKRKEDHV
-802 TAIRRPTRLKGMKDV
+802 RGMKDI
-817 ELNKDKRDKED
+817 ELSKKKRDKED
-828 IEGTLQNLLKAKV
+828 IEGTLQSLLKT
-841 KEEEYER
+841 KEDEYER

>member
-1 MAIYRF
+1 VAIYRF

-12 TKNMTSA
+12 TKNNTSA

-38 YINRD
+38 YINHD

-75 KSSEAFERDNGKT
+75 KSSEAFERDNGRT

-97 HEFTN
+97 YEFTD

-112 FNNIFGKDF
+112 LNDTFGKDF

-180 WNAKNMPTIYRKK
+180 WNAKNMPTVYRKK
-193 WEVFLNKELEKHGI
+193 WEVFLNRELEKHGI
-207 EKVSCETLKTQREV
+207 EKVSCESLNTQREK

-237 PVNINGMILM
+237 PVNISGMILI

-288 VKEETLDL
+288 IKEETFDL
-296 SNEKDKAKFNIE
+296 SNEKDKAEFNIE

-337 EITLDQMTKGEHS
+337 EIALDQMTKGEHS
-350 KHLKEQEKYEE
+350 KHLKKQEKYEE

-373 QLYLDSARYTAKYK
+373 QLYLDSARYIAKYK
-387 YDEKILGKVE
+387 YDDKILGKVIAVE
-397 AIEGKVKEKYLGMI
+397 EKVKEKYLGMI
-411 AQEREKID
+411 AEEGEKID
-419 EIEKNSISIEVI
+419 EIEKNSISVETI
-431 KIKDNTLILDTFEK
+431 KIRDNTLVLDTLEK
-445 VKDEARKNISHL
+445 VKDEARKNISNL
-457 RTKQEEIKEIK
+457 RSKQEEIKEIK

-478 GKDFAFNLSSKGE
+478 GKDFAYNLASQGS
-491 YLKDKRLLEKL
+491 YLKDKKLLKKS

-507 ALQELRDKAGLFN
+507 TLQELRDKAGLFDFNTKKSIDKDIANEKLKN
-520 FKEKNS
+520 F
-526 INNQVKAE
+526 
-534 EIKYKELQDKILEIE
+534 EIKERLDKVEA
-549 GKDITKELKK
+549 KDITKELKK

-570 INRQEREVSKAV
+570 INKQEREVSKAV
-582 AFNYEKISIASK
+582 AFNFEKISIASK

-606 AVDLVKDEKTEIE
+606 AVDLEKDEKTEIE

-637 LEVQEKNIKDKA
+637 LEVQEKDIKDKA
-649 LDKAVEELN
+649 LNKAVEELN
-658 KNIDNN
+658 KNIANN
-664 TQGTTSDLEE
+664 TQGTTSDIEE

-680 LRNIKEN
+680 LRNIKEKK
-687 SFKNDRYKYD
+687 FKNDRYKYD
-697 LEQLKNLKDNEKE
+697 LEQLKNLKDDEKE
-710 EIYKVLNKKI
+710 ATYIALNKKI

-734 KEIMENLKQPDQ
+734 KEIIENSKQPEQ

-757 SDNIKLYKEIG
+757 SDSIKLYKEIG
-768 SLADKYLIT
+768 SLADKYLMTDKIET
-777 EKIKAIKEQVKS
+777 LKEKAKEKS
-789 KIKGKNKG
+789 KNISKGIDPVRK
-797 KEPSQ
+797 
-802 TAIRRPTRLKGMKDV
+802 RREDHVRGMKDI
-817 ELNKDKRDKED
+817 ELSKKKRDKED
-828 IEGTLQNLLKAKV
+828 IEGTLQSLLKT
-841 KEEEYER
+841 KEDEYER

>member
-7 QVKDS
+7 QIKDS
-12 TKNMTSA
+12 TKNKTSA

-26 RREGEFAPDHHD
+26 RREGKFAPDHHD
-38 YINRD
+38 YINRE

-97 HEFTN
+97 HEFTDN
-102 TENIK
+102 ENIK

-112 FNNIFGKDF
+112 LNDIFGKDF
-121 VYSFALHRK
+121 IYSFALHRK

-322 NIDKYTENISSDKLR
+322 NIDKYTENISPDKLR

-361 LKKERELTKEEE
+361 LKKERELPKEEE

-387 YDEKILGKVE
+387 YDEKILGKVV

-419 EIEKNSISIEVI
+419 EIEKNSISIEAI

-478 GKDFAFNLSSKGE
+478 GKDFAYNLISKGE
-491 YLKDKRLLEKL
+491 YLKNKRLFEKSKNKL
-502 EDKIN
+502 N
-507 ALQELRDKAGLFN
+507 ALQELRDKAGLFDFNAKKSIDKDIANEKLKN
-520 FKEKNS
+520 F
-526 INNQVKAE
+526 
-534 EIKYKELQDKILEIE
+534 EIKERLNKIEA
-549 GKDITKELKK
+549 KDITKELKK
-559 IEETFKKAMRN
+559 VEESFKNAVRN
-570 INRQEREVSKAV
+570 INKQEREVSKAV
-582 AFNYEKISIASK
+582 AFNFEKISIVSK

-606 AVDLVKDEKTEIE
+606 VVDLVKDEKVEIE
-619 EFSERV
+619 EFSKKV
-625 EKVFFQEAGKNI
+625 EKVFFQEASKNI
-637 LEVQEKNIKDKA
+637 LEVQEKDIKDKA
-649 LDKAVEELN
+649 FNKAVEELN
-658 KNIDNN
+658 KNIAEN
-664 TQGTTSDLEE
+664 TQGTTSDIEE

-680 LRNIKEN
+680 LRNIKEKK
-687 SFKNDRYKYD
+687 FKNDRYKYE
-697 LEQLKNLKDNEKE
+697 LEQLKNLKDDEKE
-710 EIYKVLNKKI
+710 VVYMALNKKI

-734 KEIMENLKQPDQ
+734 KEIIENSKQPEQ

-757 SDNIKLYKEIG
+757 SDSIKLYKEIG
-768 SLADKYLIT
+768 TLADKYLMTDKIET
-777 EKIKAIKEQVKS
+777 LKEKAKEKS
-789 KIKGKNKG
+789 KNISRGM
-797 KEPSQ
+797 EPVRK
-802 TAIRRPTRLKGMKDV
+802 RREDHVRGMKDI
-817 ELNKDKRDKED
+817 ELNKKKKDKED
-828 IEGTLQNLLKAKV
+828 IEGTLQSLLKT
-841 KEEEYER
+841 KEDEYER